1 MQRGKGGRD
10 EFGSVD
16 PFDSFGGFGPRG
28 SLMSS
33 VFGGRDP
40 FQDPFFARPF
50 GSMMGPSMFDPNMF
64 HSGGSPSGEATN
76 NGFLEQQHIQQNR
89 SKGPIIQE
97 LSSDDD
103 NDDGE
108 TEEKNAT
115 SEGLP
120 KSSNRPYVQDP
131 DEEAEDNIR
140 NNVQYRNV
148 SASPQARTYS
158 FRSSTVTYGGLNGAY
173 YTSSTTRKTSGDGV
187 TVEESK
193 EADTTTGKATHRISK
208 GIHDKGH
215 SVTRKLNSDG
225 RVDTLQTL
233 HNLNED
239 ELASFEKVWTGKA
252 RQHLPAWNPGPDM
265 SRMRGSGR
273 DEQPLR
279 GQLLPSAP
287 QPQTSGKR
295 KIVVPVEFI

>member
-1 MQRGKGGRD
+1 MQRGTGGRD
-10 EFGSVD
+10 EFGFVD
-16 PFDSFGGFGPRG
+16 PFGSFGGSGQPG

-33 VFGGRDP
+33 LFDGRDP
-40 FQDPFFARPF
+40 FQDPFFTRPF
-50 GSMMGPSMFDPNMF
+50 RSMMGPSMFEPNMF
-64 HSGGSPSGEATN
+64 YSGGSPFGEASGT
-76 NGFLEQQHIQQNR
+76 GFPGQQHIQQNR
-89 SKGPIIQE
+89 SKGPVIQE

-103 NDDGE
+103 KDDGE
-108 TEEKNAT
+108 TEEKNTT

-120 KSSNRPYVQDP
+120 RSSNHPYVQDP
-131 DEEAEDNIR
+131 DEKAEDNIR
-140 NNVQYRNV
+140 NDVQSRNI
-148 SASPQARTYS
+148 SAPPQARTYK
-158 FRSSTVTYGGLNGAY
+158 FQSSTVTYGGLNGAY

-239 ELASFEKVWTGKA
+239 ELDSFEKAWTGKA
-252 RQHLPAWNPGPDM
+252 KQHLPAWSPGPDM
-265 SRMRGSGR
+265 SRMRGRGREEQTFQGQLTPSVRQPETSGR
-273 DEQPLR
+273 
-279 GQLLPSAP
+279 
-287 QPQTSGKR
+287 R
-295 KIVVPVEFI
+295 KITVPIEFI